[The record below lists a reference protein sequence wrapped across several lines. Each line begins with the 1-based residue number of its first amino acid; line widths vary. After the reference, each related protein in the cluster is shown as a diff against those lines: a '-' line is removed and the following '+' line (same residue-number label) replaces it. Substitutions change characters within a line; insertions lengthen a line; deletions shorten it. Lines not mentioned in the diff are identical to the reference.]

1 MVAMTAQDN
10 EIVEMLGLMGLA
22 SSTALGVAFFFDC
35 HHRFIIQTGGDNII
49 HCWFKSQVIILIITA
64 EYRKRGDK
72 NQR

>member
-10 EIVEMLGLMGLA
+10 EIVEMLGFMGLA
-22 SSTALGVAFFFDC
+22 ISTALAVAFFDC
-35 HHRFIIQTGGDNII
+35 HHRFIIQTGGVNIL

-64 EYRKRGDK
+64 EYRQRGDK